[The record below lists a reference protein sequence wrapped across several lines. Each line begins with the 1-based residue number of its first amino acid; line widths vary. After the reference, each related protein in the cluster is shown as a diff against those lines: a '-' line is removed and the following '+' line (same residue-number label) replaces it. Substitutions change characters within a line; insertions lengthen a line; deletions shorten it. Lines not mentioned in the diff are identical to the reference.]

1 MPRTAALPAEP
12 LHTDPLHDEQ
22 ARWRTAALLVL
33 TAVAVGAALA
43 SLRVLMVPFVLA
55 LFLTYLIAPLIE
67 ALERRGAPHWAAVG
81 IGFLAVA
88 GMTVVIGVLVASAVR
103 ELLNQAELYEA
114 SLRGLVREAFSLAGV
129 EMGRRTTLEAL
140 RELPLL
146 DLVGA
151 AAGTVVSL
159 FSTLT
164 MVILFTLF
172 LLAGR
177 RQERRGIWAEI
188 DQAVRRYVGAKFVVS
203 AVTGILVGLIL
214 YALGFQLAI
223 VFGVLAFLLNFI
235 PYIGSVVST
244 LLPLPL
250 AFAQY
255 DSWWLIVAVVV
266 LPGAV
271 QLLIGNV
278 VEPIV
283 QGSQLD
289 LHPVTILLALGVW
302 GTLWGVPGMFL
313 AAPITA
319 VMKIFLAR
327 FETTRPVADAFAGRL
342 PRVRAAGPA

>member
-1 MPRTAALPAEP
+1 MIGPGTSF
-12 LHTDPLHDEQ
+12 HDEQ
-22 ARWRTAALLVL
+22 APWRTAALLVL
-33 TAVAVGAALA
+33 AVVAVGAALA
-43 SLRVLMVPFVLA
+43 TLRVLMVPFVLA

-67 ALERRGAPHWAAVG
+67 ELERRGAPRWVAVG
-81 IGFLAVA
+81 IGFLAIA
-88 GMTVVIGVLVASAVR
+88 GITVVIGILVASAVR
-103 ELLNQAELYEA
+103 ELLDQAELYEE
-114 SLRGLVREAFSLAGV
+114 SLRDLVREAFSLAGV

-146 DLVGA
+146 DFVGA
-151 AAGTVVSL
+151 AAGTVLSF

-177 RQERRGIWAEI
+177 RQERRGIYAEI
-188 DQAVRRYVGAKFVVS
+188 DDAVRRYVGAKFVVS
-203 AVTGILVGLIL
+203 AITGLIVGLIL
-214 YALGFQLAI
+214 WLLGFQLAT

-235 PYIGSVVST
+235 PYVGSVVST

-255 DSWWLIVAVVV
+255 DSWWQIVAVVV
-266 LPGAV
+266 LPGVV

-283 QGSQLD
+283 QGGQLD

-319 VMKIFLAR
+319 VMKIVFAR
-327 FETTRPVADAFAGRL
+327 FETTRPVADLFAGRL
-342 PRVRAAGPA
+342 PRLRAGTPAAP

>member
-1 MPRTAALPAEP
+1 MI
-12 LHTDPLHDEQ
+12 DPDSFHDEQ

-33 TAVAVGAALA
+33 TVVAVGAAL
-43 SLRVLMVPFVLA
+43 STMRVLMVPFVLA
-55 LFLTYLIAPLIE
+55 LFLTYVIAPLIE
-67 ALERRGAPHWAAVG
+67 ALERRGMPHWPAVG
-81 IGFLAVA
+81 IGFLAIA
-88 GMTVVIGVLVASAVR
+88 GITVVVGVLVASAVR
-103 ELLNQAELYEA
+103 ELLDQAELYDE

-129 EMGRRTTLEAL
+129 ELGRRTTLEAL

-151 AAGTVVSL
+151 AAGTVLSL

-164 MVILFTLF
+164 LVILFTLF

-177 RQERRGIWAEI
+177 RQERRGIYAEI
-188 DQAVRRYVGAKFVVS
+188 DQAVRRYIGAKFVVS
-203 AVTGILVGLIL
+203 AVTGLLVGLIL
-214 YALGFQLAI
+214 WLLGFQLAI

-255 DSWWLIVAVVV
+255 DSWWPIVAVVV
-266 LPGAV
+266 LPGLV

-283 QGSQLD
+283 QGGQLD

-319 VMKIFLAR
+319 VLKIVLAR
-327 FETTRPVADAFAGRL
+327 FETTRPVANAFAGRL
-342 PRVRAAGPA
+342 PRISSETPAPT